1 MNIALVQ
8 LGNRPKAYFWK
19 NLDHIRKLHDSDR
32 IYVISDLQEVITK
45 AQKRGFK
52 GHLYKTPASLDELF
66 SKHAFSKKFRNG
78 FWQLSALRLF
88 ALLDFCLNSD
98 DESVLHIESDVLV
111 MPNFPFVEISRQNNL
126 MWFNFNHDRDIASL
140 IWVPSQK
147 QASWMHQELL
157 KIFSENPKMTDMSAL
172 RNLSVKAN
180 DKICYFPSRPGTTS
194 VGDSETNT
202 DVIEKQT
209 LRIPNQNGIFD
220 GAAIGMWLTGEDPNN
235 HRGMLRRLRHLSD
248 GPIDLRGRKFAVMNK
263 NLYLVEQDSF
273 LPIHNLHIHSKNRY
287 LFTGKGIHILRFL
300 VLLSNKKISLPI
312 FMPLSFLFLGLNKMK
327 NIWK

>member
-8 LGNRPKAYFWK
+8 LGNRPKAYFWE
-19 NLDHIRKLHDSDR
+19 NLDHIRKFYDAER

-52 GHLYKTPASLDELF
+52 GHLYKTPASLEELF

-88 ALLDFCLNSD
+88 ALLDFCLYSE
-98 DESVLHIESDVLV
+98 DESVLHIESDVLL

-126 MWFNFNHDRDIASL
+126 MWFNFNHNRDIASL
-140 IWVPSQK
+140 IWIPSQK
-147 QASWMHQELL
+147 QASWMRHELFE
-157 KIFSENPKMTDMSAL
+157 IFSENPKMTDMSAL
-172 RNLSVKAN
+172 RSLSVKAN
-180 DKICYFPSRPGTTS
+180 DKICYFPSRPS
-194 VGDSETNT
+194 SSSMRDSEINT
-202 DVIEKQT
+202 DIIEKQT
-209 LRIPNQNGIFD
+209 LMITNQNGIFD

-235 HRGMLRRLRHLSD
+235 HRGMLRRLRYLSD
-248 GPIDLRGRKFAVMNK
+248 GPIDLRGRKFKIIKK
-263 NLYLVEQDSF
+263 NLYLIEKDSL

-287 LFTGKGIHILRFL
+287 LFSGIGIHILRIL
-300 VLLSNKKISLPI
+300 VSLSNKRISLPI
-312 FMPLSFLFLGLNKMK
+312 FMPLSFFFLGLNKLK